1 MKISTNKKIT
11 SDLVNIKLKIN
22 SISPYKKELVSNIDI
37 NILNTNNNIS
47 SMIIDNGEYVT
58 LKIQT
63 NDYIESKTITYDN
76 TKLVLDQSSAV
87 LKNISSST
95 NDTKN
100 SFIIP
105 KVNLEENTIYELY
118 FIKADANSSIELGN
132 DIIIN

>member
-1 MKISTNKKIT
+1 MA
-11 SDLVNIKLKIN
+11 KL
-22 SISPYKKELVSNIDI
+22 SPFKALLIIANNVSNIGIANI
-37 NILNTNNNIS
+37 NNGIMRDVIVTFLNPNNDIS

-63 NDYIESKTITYDN
+63 NNYIESKTITYDN

-118 FIKADANSSIELGN
+118 FIKVDANSSIELGN